1 MISAGGKG
9 KARENEGGMK
19 GGEKSAVKE
28 TSACLQGQWV
38 GIIIQQQ
45 KNRRSIG
52 QRRLPDVSHIL
63 QRKKLM
69 RKLPMTRDYSR
80 ALPQQ
85 DLSTHLR
92 VEAGVQQMDPQPR
105 APRLPKIRLLLL
117 SHEGLVNVA
126 MFNPGRCG
134 ALPPTPDLS
143 HNSIPHARQRETFC
157 RHV

>member
-1 MISAGGKG
+1 M
-9 KARENEGGMK
+9 
-19 GGEKSAVKE
+19 SAVKE

-38 GIIIQQQ
+38 GIIIQ
-45 KNRRSIG
+45 KNKQAIDRTEAVARCFTHLTEKEANEETADDPG
-52 QRRLPDVSHIL
+52 LF
-63 QRKKLM
+63 
-69 RKLPMTRDYSR
+69 YSR
-80 ALPQQ
+80 ALLQQ

-105 APRLPKIRLLLL
+105 ALRLPKIRLVLL

-134 ALPPTPDLS
+134 ASQHIPDLS
-143 HNSIPHARQRETFC
+143 HISIPHPRQRETFS